1 MDSIIGLGAAG
12 CRIAD
17 KFSQY
22 PQYDIYKMDV
32 GLKRTPRTYGIKK
45 ASTPEEFE

>member
-1 MDSIIGLGAAG
+1 MDAIIGLGSAG

-22 PQYDIYKMDV
+22 PQYEIYKMDV
-32 GLKRTPRTYGIKK
+32 GLKRTSNT
-45 ASTPEEFE
+45 